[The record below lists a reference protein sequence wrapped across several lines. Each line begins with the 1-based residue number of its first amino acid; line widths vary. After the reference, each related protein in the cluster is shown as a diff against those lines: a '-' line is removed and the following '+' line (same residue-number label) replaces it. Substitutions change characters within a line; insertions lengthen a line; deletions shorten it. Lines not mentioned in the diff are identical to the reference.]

1 MVYVPEPI
9 RAIYRYLSL
18 IETQSVMTLIMN
30 LRVKMLLLLLLKM
43 ERGYESVRSMLIC
56 ACCDADTVEVPKME

>member
-1 MVYVPEPI
+1 
-9 RAIYRYLSL
+9 
-18 IETQSVMTLIMN
+18 MN